1 MNMILQGPAKEAE
14 LVQERTGVPTV
25 AAEGGMIV
33 DFGETVSFKIGKGKA
48 QQGLTD
54 FF

>member
-1 MNMILQGPAKEAE
+1 MNMIFQGPAKEAE
-14 LVQERTGVPTV
+14 LVKEKTGVPTV
-25 AAEGGMIV
+25 AAVDGMIV
-33 DFGETVSFKIGKGKA
+33 SFGEKVDFKMGKGKA